1 MAKRPTL
8 IERTIAQLQAEI
20 DSRLHAIEAL
30 KQQQAQQKPKPAK
43 TDGAA

>member
-1 MAKRPTL
+1 MAKRLTV

-30 KQQQAQQKPKPAK
+30 KQQQAQTRKPQKVE
-43 TDGAA
+43 AAS